1 MTLNEE
7 DSRRAARSAFLATGI
22 AAAGAAALIFLPKVR
37 RALADTIDLAEDTAR
52 RWYGAAEEVAEEF
65 TSRTAGRR
73 EPEPDARPDPA
84 TASDPP
90 RPRKAASK
98 PKASGGAPASPK
110 KTAASKKAATK
121 GGTTKATSPGHVNPC
136 GQTVVRRV
144 GKSPSWKGQYTYELA
159 CGDCGHHYG
168 ANGPD
173 INRANGG
180 DGRKC
185 PECQGGRPGD
195 PI

>member
-1 MTLNEE
+1 MTHHDE

-22 AAAGAAALIFLPKVR
+22 AAAGAAALILLPKVR
-37 RALADTIDLAEDTAR
+37 RALADTIDLAEDAAK

-73 EPEPDARPDPA
+73 DPEPEPAEPA
-84 TASDPP
+84 P
-90 RPRKAASK
+90 RPEPKATTK
-98 PKASGGAPASPK
+98 PKPK
-110 KTAASKKAATK
+110 PKS
-121 GGTTKATSPGHVNPC
+121 GTTKSTSPGHVNPQ

-144 GKSPSWKGQYTYELA
+144 GKSPSWKGQYTYELT

-173 INRANGG
+173 IDRANGG
-180 DGRKC
+180 EGRRC
-185 PECQGGRPGD
+185 PECQDGKPGD

>member
-1 MTLNEE
+1 MTHHDE

-22 AAAGAAALIFLPKVR
+22 AAAGAAALILLPKVR
-37 RALADTIDLAEDTAR
+37 RALADTIDLAEDAAR

-65 TSRTAGRR
+65 TARTAGRR
-73 EPEPDARPDPA
+73 EAEPEASAEPEAPEPPSPKAA
-84 TASDPP
+84 AKPP
-90 RPRKAASK
+90 RAKRSAASAPGAAAEIK
-98 PKASGGAPASPK
+98 PKAPRS
-110 KTAASKKAATK
+110 
-121 GGTTKATSPGHVNPC
+121 TSPGHVNPQ
-136 GQTVVRRV
+136 GQTVIRRV

-173 INRANGG
+173 IDRADGG
-180 DGRKC
+180 EGRRC
-185 PECQGGRPGD
+185 PECQGGKPGD